1 MTVTIVCLTIICGI
15 VILLLG
21 ITIYNQ
27 MLLVNQINKRL
38 LLMAKESIEKERM
51 TMEEYQATLD
61 SFEAE
66 GSTQIT
72 SIVEPAENS
81 AMFDPHTYT
90 EDHEL

>member
-51 TMEEYQATLD
+51 TMEEYQSTLD

-66 GSTQIT
+66 GSAPIT
-72 SIVEPAENS
+72 SFVEPAESS